1 MPQPEINFS
10 TPEEELQYGVKV
22 LLQAGM
28 TPQDIERIREKCKP
42 GVNMSK
48 DLIGLRRYMV
58 QELLAA
64 RMSNR
69 QIANVLQMS
78 KETVN
83 GDRHHNRELYTEKLL
98 ASADVHRARLLKEQM
113 DLKDKALE
121 AFEASKRK
129 KTTTISD
136 GGGDGRDG
144 AIVKIE
150 ESAGDSGFLN
160 VAKNSLVEQAKLLGL
175 HELKREENQDKSYRQ
190 FLQDLSKTI
199 DKEKELTSAAE
210 LRNGAV
216 PVTASDVAEVS
227 FDIPEEPELGPEGQP
242 LQSLQEADY

>member
-1 MPQPEINFS
+1 MAKPEIEFTDS
-10 TPEEELQYGVKV
+10 QEELKYGVKV
-22 LLQAGM
+22 LIEAGL
-28 TPQDIERIREKCKP
+28 TPNEIDKVREKCKN

-69 QIANVLQMS
+69 QIANVLQLS

-83 GDRHHNRELYTEKLL
+83 ADRHHNRALYTEKIL

-113 DLKDKALE
+113 ELKDKAME
-121 AFEASKRK
+121 AFETSKRK
-129 KTTTISD
+129 KTTTIQD
-136 GGGDGRDG
+136 GDGDGRGG
-144 AIVKIE
+144 AMVKIE
-150 ESAGDSGFLN
+150 ESAGDASFLN
-160 VAKNSLVEQAKLLGL
+160 VAKNALVEQAKLLGL

-199 DKEKELTSAAE
+199 DKEKELKSAEE
-210 LRNGAV
+210 LREGAL
-216 PVTASDVAEVS
+216 PVKASEVS
-227 FDIPEEPELGPEGQP
+227 FDIQEEPEAMPEGMALP
-242 LQSLQEADY
+242 NLQEDEY

>member
-1 MPQPEINFS
+1 MPRPDIEFTS
-10 TPEEELQYGVKV
+10 EEEELKYGVKV
-22 LLQAGM
+22 LLQAGLS
-28 TPQDIERIREKCKP
+28 PQEIEQVREKCKP

-129 KTTTISD
+129 KVTTISD
-136 GGGDGRDG
+136 GGDGKDG
-144 AIVKIE
+144 AIIKIE

-199 DKEKELTSAAE
+199 GKEKELKSAEE
-210 LRNGAV
+210 LRENAV
-216 PVTASDVAEVS
+216 PVDASEIS
-227 FDIPEEPELGPEGQP
+227 FDIQEEPEKQPEDF
-242 LQSLQEADY
+242 SLANLPPAEY

>member
-1 MPQPEINFS
+1 MARPDINFS
-10 TPEEELQYGVKV
+10 SPEEELKYGVKV

-28 TPQDIERIREKCKP
+28 TPQDIERIRERCKP
-42 GVNMSK
+42 GQNMSK
-48 DLIGLRRYMV
+48 ELIGLRRYMV

-69 QIANVLQMS
+69 QIANVLQIG
-78 KETVN
+78 KDTVN
-83 GDRHHNRELYTEKLL
+83 QDRNHNRELYTEKLL

-121 AFEASKRK
+121 AFEESKRK
-129 KTTTISD
+129 KTTTIQD
-136 GGGDGRDG
+136 GEDGRG
-144 AIVKIE
+144 GTMIKVE

-199 DKEKELTSAAE
+199 DKEKELKTAEE
-210 LRNGAV
+210 LRENAL
-216 PVTASDVAEVS
+216 PVKASEIS
-227 FDIPEEPELGPEGQP
+227 FDIEEEPELGPGGEP
-242 LQSLQEADY
+242 LPNLQEDDY

>member
-1 MPQPEINFS
+1 MARPDIEFTS
-10 TPEEELQYGVKV
+10 PEEELKYGVKV
-22 LLQAGM
+22 LIQAGLS
-28 TPQDIERIREKCKP
+28 PQEIEQVRDKCKP

-69 QIANVLQMS
+69 QIANVLQLS

-83 GDRHHNRELYTEKLL
+83 ADRHHNRELYTEKLL

-113 DLKDKALE
+113 DLKDMALD

-129 KTTTISD
+129 KTTTIQD
-136 GGGDGRDG
+136 GDGKDG
-144 AIVKIE
+144 TTLRIE

-199 DKEKELTSAAE
+199 DKDKELRAADAVRSGALPAEAAE
-210 LRNGAV
+210 I
-216 PVTASDVAEVS
+216 S
-227 FDIPEEPELGPEGQP
+227 FDVPEDQEMGPEGKP
-242 LQSLQEADY
+242 LEILPTPEY